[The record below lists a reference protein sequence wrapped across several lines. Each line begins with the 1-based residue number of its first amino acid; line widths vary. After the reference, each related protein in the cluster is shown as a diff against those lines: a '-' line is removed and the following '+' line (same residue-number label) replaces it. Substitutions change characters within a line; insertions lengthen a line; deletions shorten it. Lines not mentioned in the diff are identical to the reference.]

1 MFIHFH
7 GSRYDCIYT
16 YLQYVNIIKGPC
28 NEEYHSTV
36 AYRSKDRIE
45 LDRRKIIRQRK
56 VLKHAL
62 HCDPLRFFVVI
73 ALCRNF
79 ILFKKVGR
87 ISEFKTFKIFRLK
100 YNSFILSYN
109 L

>member
-28 NEEYHSTV
+28 NEENHSTV

-56 VLKHAL
+56 VSMRSIASHFG
-62 HCDPLRFFVVI
+62 FFVVI

-87 ISEFKTFKIFRLK
+87 ISEFKTLKLFRLK
-100 YNSFILSYN
+100 YNSFTLGYN